1 MLLVAA
7 AVAVF
12 ASPAAAADAPLATPA
27 DFEVMLVVDTSGSM
41 AGTPI
46 DVARNAAVSFVTQ
59 MPSDVRIGAESF
71 GREIKVLS
79 APTLDHMAVAQ
90 QLGALTTGG
99 DTPLHDAV
107 ITATRSFTPAARY
120 KAIVLLSDGG
130 DKNSVAS
137 LDEAVAAV
145 SGIHVEAVSL
155 TTPKTDLGALTRLG
169 TVTPAEDPAAL
180 PAVLGRLAA
189 LLIPATVEA
198 APAPTT
204 GRANDRPSHDRPAH
218 DHRTHDHRTD
228 DVRAGADQRRRR
240 VARPASQVPD
250 RNEDRCRIGRRC
262 AAPRRNRRPGR
273 SGHRRHAEA

>member
-1 MLLVAA
+1 MKRLALLVAA

-71 GREIKVLS
+71 GREIKVWS

-180 PAVLGRLAA
+180 PAVLGK
-189 LLIPATVEA
+189 
-198 APAPTT
+198 
-204 GRANDRPSHDRPAH
+204 
-218 DHRTHDHRTD
+218 
-228 DVRAGADQRRRR
+228 
-240 VARPASQVPD
+240 
-250 RNEDRCRIGRRC
+250 
-262 AAPRRNRRPGR
+262 AAPRC
-273 SGHRRHAEA
+273 